1 MSVTPPLADPSGGPS
16 TTAAAGHGPRR
27 WIGLAAAVVLCI
39 GGVVYAVEDRGESPP
54 TTIGNPRRSQA
65 PSAAQVAEA
74 ARRTAIDG
82 ILVRRAAAVEKA
94 DEKAFLQDIDP
105 SEVGLIRAQRVLF
118 ANLVEMGFRRLEYE
132 QAEERFDQVV
142 IKNHGPTAYLVRV
155 VMRYQ
160 IADVDA
166 VPVATELGYT
176 FVRRG
181 SEWYLVDDNDLDLDL
196 GPSAHREPW
205 DLGRIEVHRGPRV
218 LVVVEKGDTKRARNI
233 VDESAEALA
242 EVKAYWPMPWSGTVL
257 VVALDETEVR
267 DARFA
272 DEDIESAASATSTFA
287 EMPGE
292 VTAEGK
298 IGGAYVVVNP
308 AERDRVDEILLS
320 HEFTHIATAR
330 LGGYE
335 PLWLAEGVAE
345 YVSWRGVEAISGPEE
360 VREWESDVITEALP
374 GLQSLP
380 TDAGFYEKTGDVYG
394 VSWLAVRFLMKEVGI
409 AKVADLYT
417 AIAKDGVD
425 QASRDRILTAQTGYT
440 EATLWNALKQYEPP
454 R

>member
-39 GGVVYAVEDRGESPP
+39 GGVVYAVEDRGESPR
-54 TTIGNPRRSQA
+54 TTIGNPRRSPA

-82 ILVRRAAAVEKA
+82 ILARRAAAVEKG
-94 DEKAFLQDIDP
+94 DEEAFLQDIDP
-105 SEVGLIRAQRVLF
+105 SEVGMIRAQRVLF

-176 FVRRG
+176 FARRG
-181 SEWYLVDDNDLDLDL
+181 NKWYLVDDNDLDLDL

-205 DLGRIEVHRGPRV
+205 DLGRIEVHRGSRV

-345 YVSWRGVEAISGPEE
+345 YVSWRGVEAVSGPEE
-360 VREWESDVITEALP
+360 VREWEADVITEALP

>member
-1 MSVTPPLADPSGGPS
+1 MSVKPPMADTSGGPS
-16 TTAAAGHGPRR
+16 KTTTAAHGPRR
-27 WIGLAAAVVLCI
+27 WIGLVAAVALAG
-39 GGVVYAVEDRGESPP
+39 GGVVYAVHDRGDAPP
-54 TTIGNPRRSQA
+54 TTTATQRRTQA
-65 PSAAQVAEA
+65 PSAAQLAET
-74 ARRTAIDG
+74 ARRTAIDA
-82 ILVRRAAAVEKA
+82 ILARRAAAVQRG

-105 SEVGLIRAQRVLF
+105 SEVGLRRAQQTLF
-118 ANLVEMGFRRLEYE
+118 ANLVELGFRRLEYL

-142 IKNHGPTAYLVRV
+142 IKNHGPSAYLVRI

-166 VPVATELGYT
+166 VPVSTELGYT
-176 FVRRG
+176 FARRANR
-181 SEWYLVDDNDLDLDL
+181 WYLVDDNDLDLDL

-218 LVVVEKGDTKRARNI
+218 RVVVEKGDTKRARLI
-233 VDESAEALA
+233 VAEAKEALA
-242 EVKAYWPMPWSGTVL
+242 EVGKYWPLPWTGTVL

-320 HEFTHIATAR
+320 HEFTHVATAR

-335 PLWLAEGVAE
+335 PLWLAEGAAE
-345 YVSWRGVEAISGPEE
+345 YVSWSGVEAVSGPNE
-360 VREWESDVITEALP
+360 VLEWEADVIRDAMP
-374 GLQSLP
+374 ALQSLP
-380 TDAGFYEKTGDVYG
+380 TDAGFYDKSGDVYG
-394 VSWLAVRFLMKEVGI
+394 VSWLAVRFLIKEVGI
-409 AKVADLYT
+409 EKVAQLYT
-417 AIAKDGVD
+417 EIARDGIN
-425 QASRDRILTAQTGYT
+425 QISRDRILTAQTGYT
-440 EATLWNALKQYEPP
+440 EASLWLALKKYQPE

>member
-1 MSVTPPLADPSGGPS
+1 MADPSGGPT
-16 TTAAAGHGPRR
+16 TTAAAAHGPRR
-27 WIGLAAAVVLCI
+27 WIGLAAAVALCI
-39 GGVVYAVEDRGESPP
+39 GGVVYAVEDRGEIPRA
-54 TTIGNPRRSQA
+54 TTGNPRRSQA
-65 PSAAQVAEA
+65 PSAAQLAEA
-74 ARRTAIDG
+74 ARRTAIDD
-82 ILVRRAAAVEKA
+82 ILARRAAAVERG

-105 SEVGLIRAQRVLF
+105 SEVGLRRAQQILF
-118 ANLVEMGFRRLEYE
+118 ANLVEMGFRRLEYQ

-160 IADVDA
+160 ISGVDA

-176 FVRRG
+176 FARRANK
-181 SEWYLVDDNDLDLDL
+181 WYLVDDNDLDLDL
-196 GPSAHREPW
+196 GPSAHREAW

-233 VDESAEALA
+233 VDESAEALD
-242 EVKAYWPMPWSGTVL
+242 EVKAYWPMTWTGTVL

-345 YVSWRGVEAISGPEE
+345 YVSWRGVEAVSGPEE
-360 VREWESDVITEALP
+360 VRKWESDVITEALP
-374 GLQSLP
+374 GLQALP
-380 TDAGFYEKTGDVYG
+380 TDAGFYDKTGDVYG

-409 AKVADLYT
+409 EKVAELYT

-440 EATLWNALKQYEPP
+440 EATLWLALKKYEPP